1 MQKRVL
7 AGGAVGQFIEFYDF
21 SLYGLSALILATHFF
36 PSGSTF
42 TAMLATFA
50 TFGVAFLIRP
60 LGGLFFGALGDRITL
75 ELNAVRDGLES
86 WQPQVRAADR
96 GGYGLRWGQYWGGV

>member
-36 PSGSTF
+36 P
-42 TAMLATFA
+42 
-50 TFGVAFLIRP
+50 
-60 LGGLFFGALGDRITL
+60 
-75 ELNAVRDGLES
+75 
-86 WQPQVRAADR
+86 
-96 GGYGLRWGQYWGGV
+96 